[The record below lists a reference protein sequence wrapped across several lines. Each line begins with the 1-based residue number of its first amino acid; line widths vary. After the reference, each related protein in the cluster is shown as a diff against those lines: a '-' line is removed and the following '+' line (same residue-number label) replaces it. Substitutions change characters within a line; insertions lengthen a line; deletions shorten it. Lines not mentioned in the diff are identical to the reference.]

1 MNQNLCQCSLSCGH
15 SWLGW
20 AEARVVVGAPWADIA
35 CGAWTEKGQGALH
48 VMFKLFAWFIIRTA
62 QDLPEESHV
71 LASLLSVC
79 FYLHLE
85 LLFLSSSTPLSWAVC
100 VPLTELRMKVLTVLS
115 GHYRESFLLVFLAPA
130 KPWRL
135 VLQWQPPSLLGIFEK
150 ISSIVHWPNNRA
162 KKIHGM
168 EKSIAFGSYGLKIN

>member
-1 MNQNLCQCSLSCGH
+1 MLFVLWPQLARVSWSQSCCQCSV
-15 SWLGW
+15 GW
-20 AEARVVVGAPWADIA
+20 HFLWCIDWERSGS
-35 CGAWTEKGQGALH
+35 TECK
-48 VMFKLFAWFIIRTA
+48 FKLFPWFIIRTA
-62 QDLPEESHV
+62 QDLPEKSHV

-100 VPLTELRMKVLTVLS
+100 TPLTGLRMKVLTVLS
-115 GHYRESFLLVFLAPA
+115 GHCRESFLLFFLAPA

-150 ISSIVHWPNNRA
+150 ISSVVHWPNNRA

-168 EKSIAFGSYGLKIN
+168 EKSIAFGSYRLKIN